1 MGRIEKAFA
10 AEKKP
15 AFIGFVVAGDPDRVT
30 CIRIARALI
39 AGGTD
44 ILELGIPFSDP
55 VADGPTIQK
64 ADERALAAGTTPDTV
79 FEIVREIRK
88 ESDVPIVFLTYFNIV
103 YRRGIE
109 RFYRE
114 AHDAG
119 VDGIL
124 IADMPV
130 EESEEVCVVASR
142 YNIDPIFLVTQ
153 TTSDDRI
160 TKIAAK
166 ARGYL
171 YLVAVLGV
179 TGVREQV
186 SKGGIDLLHRVR
198 MHTPLPLA
206 LGFGISTPAHAQI
219 CARAGADGVIVGSAI
234 VEIVERNLQNTD
246 IMERELKEYVY
257 AVKNALIKDSPKIT
271 ISSG

>member
-1 MGRIEKAFA
+1 MGRIEKVFA
-10 AEKKP
+10 ATKKP
-15 AFIGFVVAGDPDRVT
+15 AFIGFVVAGDPDTVT

-39 AGGTD
+39 TGGTD
-44 ILELGIPFSDP
+44 ILELGVPFSDP
-55 VADGPTIQK
+55 VADGPTIQR

-79 FEIVREIRK
+79 FDIVREIRK

-124 IADMPV
+124 IADMPF
-130 EESEEVCVVASR
+130 EESEEVCAVASR

-160 TKIAAK
+160 GKIAAK
-166 ARGYL
+166 ASGYL

-186 SKGGIDLLHRVR
+186 SEGAIDLLHRVR

-234 VEIVERNLQNTD
+234 VEIVERTLKD
-246 IMERELKEYVY
+246 PDAMEHELKGYVS
-257 AVKNALIKDSPKIT
+257 AMKEALIRDHPE
-271 ISSG
+271 

>member
-1 MGRIEKAFA
+1 MGRIERVFA
-10 AEKKP
+10 DGKKP
-15 AFIGFVVAGDPDRVT
+15 AFVGFTVAGDPDKITSV
-30 CIRIARALI
+30 RIARALI

-64 ADERALAAGTTPDTV
+64 ADERALGAGTTPSTV

-88 ESDVPIVFLTYFNIV
+88 ESDVPIVFLTYYNIV
-103 YRRGIE
+103 YHRGIE

-130 EESEEVCVVASR
+130 EESEEVCENALR
-142 YNIDPIFLVTQ
+142 FGIDPVFLISQ
-153 TTSDDRI
+153 TTSDERI
-160 TKIAAK
+160 KKIVAK

-179 TGVREQV
+179 TGVRDQV
-186 SKGGIDLLHRVR
+186 SEGAIDLLDLVR
-198 MHTPLPLA
+198 RYTSLPLA
-206 LGFGISTPAHAQI
+206 IGFGISTPAQARV

-234 VEIVERNLQNTD
+234 VEIVERNIKDPDAL
-246 IMERELKEYVY
+246 ERELKEYVL
-257 AVKNALIKDSPKIT
+257 AMKKAIIRDHPA
-271 ISSG
+271 

>member
-1 MGRIEKAFA
+1 MGRIDTAFA
-10 AEKKP
+10 SAKKP
-15 AFIGFVVAGDPDRVT
+15 AFIGFTVAGDPDKVT

-44 ILELGIPFSDP
+44 ILELGVPFSDP

-79 FEIVREIRK
+79 FEIVREIRA
-88 ESDVPIVFLTYFNIV
+88 ESDVPIVFLTYYNIV

-114 AHDAG
+114 AQDAG

-130 EESEEVCVVASR
+130 EESEEVCAVAAR
-142 YNIDPIFLVTQ
+142 CGIAPIFLISQ
-153 TTSDDRI
+153 TTSDNRI
-160 TKIAAK
+160 EKIAAK
-166 ARGYL
+166 ARGYM

-179 TGVREQV
+179 TGVRDQV
-186 SKGGIDLLHRVR
+186 SGGAIDLLHRVR
-198 MHTPLPLA
+198 RHTSLPLA
-206 LGFGISTPAHAQI
+206 IGFGLSTPAQAQT

-234 VEIVERNLQNTD
+234 VEIVERNLKNPD
-246 IMERELKEYVY
+246 AIERELIEYVSSM
-257 AVKNALIKDSPKIT
+257 KKALIGDQPA
-271 ISSG
+271 

>member
-10 AEKKP
+10 DVKKP
-15 AFIGFVVAGDPDRVT
+15 VFIGFTVAGDPDKTT
-30 CIRIARALI
+30 CVRIARALI

-64 ADERALAAGTTPDTV
+64 ADERALATGTTPDTV

-88 ESDVPIVFLTYFNIV
+88 ESKVPIVFLTYYNIV
-103 YRRGIE
+103 HHRGIE
-109 RFYRE
+109 RFYHE

-130 EESEEVCVVASR
+130 EESEEVCAVASR

-160 TKIAAK
+160 NKIAGK

-186 SKGGIDLLHRVR
+186 SEGAIDLLQRVR
-198 MHTPLPLA
+198 IHTPLPLA

-219 CARAGADGVIVGSAI
+219 CACAGADGVIVGSAI
-234 VEIVERNLQNTD
+234 VGIVERNLKD
-246 IMERELKEYVY
+246 PDAMERELKEYVS
-257 AVKNALIKDSPKIT
+257 AMKNALIRDHPE
-271 ISSG
+271 

>member
-10 AEKKP
+10 DVKKP
-15 AFIGFVVAGDPDRVT
+15 AFIGFTVAGDPDKTT
-30 CIRIARALI
+30 CVRIARALI
-39 AGGTD
+39 AEGTD
-44 ILELGIPFSDP
+44 ILELGVPFSDP

-79 FEIVREIRK
+79 FDIIREIRT
-88 ESDVPIVFLTYFNIV
+88 ESDVPIVFLTYYNIIHHRV
-103 YRRGIE
+103 IE
-109 RFYRE
+109 RFYHE

-130 EESEEVCVVASR
+130 EESEEVCAVASR
-142 YNIDPIFLVTQ
+142 YTIDPIFLVTQ

-160 TKIAAK
+160 NKIAGK

-186 SKGGIDLLHRVR
+186 SKGAIDLLHRVR

-234 VEIVERNLQNTD
+234 VEIVERNLLYPETIEQ
-246 IMERELKEYVY
+246 ELHDYVTGMKQ
-257 AVKNALIKDSPKIT
+257 AAG
-271 ISSG
+271 SSDYTMKK